1 MDSRDIEKWRIEL
14 DSYANVEDGVEYW
27 LARDLMEPMGYTR
40 WENFAE
46 VVKRAKV
53 SCETNKTPVDS
64 HFRDTTKMVTAG
76 VAARAVKD
84 YKLTRYACYLI
95 AQNGDSNKPE
105 IALAQAYFAVQTRRQ
120 ELIEQRFA
128 EIQRLQARHSL
139 SDSEKQLSGIAFKR
153 GVDSKGFAI
162 IKSKGDE
169 ALFGGRSTAEMK
181 QQLGVP
187 KRAALADRLADVL
200 IKAKDLTNS
209 MTAFNAEEHD
219 LYGLDQIKQEHVEN
233 NTSVRG
239 SLIDRGIVPENLPSA
254 EDTKKLERRV
264 KADEKK
270 LKEGTDGF
278 ADNSRRVL
286 TALPIH
292 RVDSICKYSGLL
304 WWAVRG
310 SACCAGGRCG
320 AKAPC
325 ALRWQTLTRFLS
337 SAPFRVRPHVRS
349 TKKTANFR

>member
-14 DSYANVEDGVEYW
+14 DAYAHEENGIEYW

-53 SCETNKTPVDS
+53 SCETNKTSVDS
-64 HFRDTTKMVTAG
+64 HFRVTTKMVTAG

-84 YKLTRYACYLI
+84 FKLTRYACYLI
-95 AQNGDSNKPE
+95 AQNGDPNKPE

-169 ALFGGRSTAEMK
+169 ALFGGRSTADMK
-181 QQLGVP
+181 RQLGVP
-187 KRAALADRLADVL
+187 KSAA
-200 IKAKDLTNS
+200 
-209 MTAFNAEEHD
+209 
-219 LYGLDQIKQEHVEN
+219 
-233 NTSVRG
+233 
-239 SLIDRGIVPENLPSA
+239 
-254 EDTKKLERRV
+254 
-264 KADEKK
+264 
-270 LKEGTDGF
+270 
-278 ADNSRRVL
+278 
-286 TALPIH
+286 
-292 RVDSICKYSGLL
+292 
-304 WWAVRG
+304 
-310 SACCAGGRCG
+310 
-320 AKAPC
+320 
-325 ALRWQTLTRFLS
+325 
-337 SAPFRVRPHVRS
+337 
-349 TKKTANFR
+349 

>member
-1 MDSRDIEKWRIEL
+1 MDSRDIEKWRVKL

-139 SDSEKQLSGIAFKR
+139 SDSEKHLSGIAFKR

-187 KRAALADRLADVL
+187 KRAGSTC
-200 IKAKDLTNS
+200 KA
-209 MTAFNAEEHD
+209 
-219 LYGLDQIKQEHVEN
+219 
-233 NTSVRG
+233 SVPFRVRPHAR
-239 SLIDRGIVPENLPSA
+239 S
-254 EDTKKLERRV
+254 TKKRPAE
-264 KADEKK
+264 A
-270 LKEGTDGF
+270 
-278 ADNSRRVL
+278 SRFNM
-286 TALPIH
+286 
-292 RVDSICKYSGLL
+292 L

-310 SACCAGGRCG
+310 QPAAQAAAAALRALRAALVNAYAFPQLCALSGSTPCKVNKKDGQLSLTVLTCFGGPSGGR
-320 AKAPC
+320 
-325 ALRWQTLTRFLS
+325 TLDLGIKSPLLYQLS
-337 SAPFRVRPHVRS
+337 
-349 TKKTANFR
+349 